1 MANSYRA
8 SATWVG
14 VPKEKI
20 KLAEQAVESARAK
33 IAEDLASQGLD
44 TESSLEVEVIDT
56 DSESGV
62 WIGEEEYFDPDQ
74 AEILIREVVELLELE
89 GLFSCSWATYCSK
102 LRAGE
107 FGGGAFALSRGVDT
121 VWIEPEQEA
130 RIQLKAGNDKQG
142 A

>member
-1 MANSYRA
+1 MANNYCA
-8 SATWVG
+8 SATWVD

-20 KLAEQAVESARAK
+20 KLAEKAVESAKAK
-33 IAEDLASQGLD
+33 IAETLASQGPD
-44 TESSLEVEVIDT
+44 AETSLEIEVLDT

-62 WIGEEEYFDPDQ
+62 WIGQDEYFDPDQ
-74 AEILIREVVELLELE
+74 AEILIREIVELLELE
-89 GLFSCSWATYCSK
+89 GLFSCSWAGYCSK
-102 LRAGE
+102 LRTGE
-107 FGGGAFALSRGVDT
+107 FGGGAFALSKGVDT